1 MKQGLAAAAAAAT
14 TTAVASGSVLFLL
27 LLLRL
32 GTPVIGA
39 PTCPSNE
46 FTGDGR
52 CCQECGPGWGM
63 AERCRGRN
71 NTQCEPCHDSLT
83 FSSSW
88 SHTERCL
95 PCRVCPGG
103 TRVRSPCTEADDTVC
118 ECDDGLYARDTDG
131 ACVPCRLC
139 PPGTGVVSQCSPDGD
154 ATCELCPPG
163 FYSEWSSNAEPC
175 MPCASCSDDQV
186 ELKECTPSADTIC
199 FDKNP
204 GIPDLLPKGR
214 GTMSPRG
221 PEPDELDLPEWDVD
235 GGGGGGAGTAWAAGP
250 PPGPR
255 VRETE
260 REEEG
265 GLFGVANSTHG
276 TPASSQEPLGGQ
288 SRDII
293 PVYCSIMAAVVVGL
307 VAYVIFKRWHSCKN
321 VQGSKARGEYSA
333 AADGEKQH
341 QDSGVFVDTHGAQPP
356 PASGGGGGGDG
367 GGGGGERG
375 RAGEAG
381 KWSYAAL
388 PACTRDEVEELLS
401 ADEEGGGGGWRE
413 LAAALGYDADET
425 EALAGEERPAR
436 ALLAAWAALPGST
449 QDTLVDALGRLQR
462 GDVIARLRQETTAM
476 SVV

>member
-1 MKQGLAAAAAAAT
+1 VTQPGAASQKSQRT
-14 TTAVASGSVLFLL
+14 SLCVCVPRQVT
-27 LLLRL
+27 
-32 GTPVIGA
+32 GA

-63 AERCRGRN
+63 AESCRGRN

-88 SHTERCL
+88 SHTDRCL
-95 PCRVCPGG
+95 PCRTCPGG

-118 ECDDGLYARDTDG
+118 ECDDGLHARDADG

-163 FYSEWSSNAEPC
+163 FYSEWSSNTEPC

-186 ELKECTPSADTIC
+186 ELKGCTPSADTIC
-199 FDKNP
+199 FALIKS
-204 GIPDLLPKGR
+204 GLPQR
-214 GTMSPRG
+214 AA
-221 PEPDELDLPEWDVD
+221 PETA
-235 GGGGGGAGTAWAAGP
+235 GA
-250 PPGPR
+250 PGPR
-255 VRETE
+255 LREPE

-265 GLFGVANSTHG
+265 GPFGVANSTHG

-307 VAYVIFKRWHSCKN
+307 VAYVIFKRRWHSCKN

-356 PASGGGGGGDG
+356 TASGT
-367 GGGGGERG
+367 
-375 RAGEAG
+375 RATRRSHNHVYAG
-381 KWSYAAL
+381 L
-388 PACTRDEVEELLS
+388 PAHTRDEVEELLS
-401 ADEEGGGGGWRE
+401 ADEEGGGGWRG

-425 EALAGEERPAR
+425 EALAGEERPAQ
-436 ALLAAWAALPGST
+436 ALLVAWAALPGST

>member
-32 GTPVIGA
+32 GTPRPSLCVPRQVIGA

-199 FDKNP
+199 F
-204 GIPDLLPKGR
+204 GES
-214 GTMSPRG
+214 SPLHG
-221 PEPDELDLPEWDVD
+221 PH
-235 GGGGGGAGTAWAAGP
+235 P
-250 PPGPR
+250 P
-255 VRETE
+255 
-260 REEEG
+260 
-265 GLFGVANSTHG
+265 STHG

-356 PASGGGGGGDG
+356 PASGT
-367 GGGGGERG
+367 
-375 RAGEAG
+375 RATRRSHNH
-381 KWSYAAL
+381 WSYATL